1 MGRRVLIS
9 GYYGYGNFGDE
20 AILSVLTD
28 RLHRLGS
35 DITVLSHSP
44 FSTSRTYGVKSVKN
58 FNILSVL
65 LAIMSCDVLVSGG
78 GSLLQDVTSSRSL
91 WYYSFIIKCALMF
104 KKDVVIFA
112 QGIGPIQNE
121 KAKVKVL
128 DMLRQCKLVSVR
140 DEKSQAYLKA
150 EGIDAILVSD
160 PVFSVELPQ
169 NLSTGAVGIQ
179 LRSFRSV
186 DDAFLFALAQQ
197 IIDNFIERKIEL
209 YVFQESLDLPICKK
223 FEKMLKTIYPKINTE
238 IVNLKSQNDIIVRI
252 SQLEYMIAMRFHAVL
267 VAIKT
272 GVKTIAIT
280 YDAKVAKLAYDA
292 LLPIIT
298 ISIEDDMTQSFE
310 RVKQLNS
317 EELIQYANA
326 QTFDWKLFDD
336 VLA

>member
-1 MGRRVLIS
+1 
-9 GYYGYGNFGDE
+9 
-20 AILSVLTD
+20 
-28 RLHRLGS
+28 
-35 DITVLSHSP
+35 
-44 FSTSRTYGVKSVKN
+44 
-58 FNILSVL
+58 
-65 LAIMSCDVLVSGG
+65 
-78 GSLLQDVTSSRSL
+78 
-91 WYYSFIIKCALMF
+91 
-104 KKDVVIFA
+104 
-112 QGIGPIQNE
+112 
-121 KAKVKVL
+121 
-128 DMLRQCKLVSVR
+128 
-140 DEKSQAYLKA
+140 
-150 EGIDAILVSD
+150 
-160 PVFSVELPQ
+160 
-169 NLSTGAVGIQ
+169 
-179 LRSFRSV
+179 
-186 DDAFLFALAQQ
+186 
-197 IIDNFIERKIEL
+197 
-209 YVFQESLDLPICKK
+209 
-223 FEKMLKTIYPKINTE
+223 MLKTIYPKINTE